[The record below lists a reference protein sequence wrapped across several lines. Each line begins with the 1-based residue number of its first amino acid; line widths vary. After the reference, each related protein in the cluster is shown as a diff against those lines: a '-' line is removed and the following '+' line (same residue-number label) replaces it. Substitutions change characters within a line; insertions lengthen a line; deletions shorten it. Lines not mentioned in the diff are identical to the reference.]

1 MQSLKSKLVLSLL
14 LHSHLFKLQLKRKPF
29 DPSQEGIQ
37 RFRDRTEN
45 AGKMFGRL
53 PKEVEIE
60 PLSIGN
66 RYAEWVK
73 FPQNGK
79 NRAIL
84 YFHGGMYLFGS
95 PQAHR
100 QHVIKF
106 VLGCSMNALVIDYR
120 LAPENPF
127 PAGLEDALNAYDYL
141 LSLGYDPAH
150 IVFAGDSAGGGLC
163 LATLLAIKDKGLA
176 LPAAAAALSPW
187 TDLMLT
193 GNSYRTNRKIC
204 FSPEGCAEHASRMYA
219 GTSSRQNPYI
229 SPLYGNLAGLPPLH
243 ISAGG
248 NEILLDDSVHFAEKA
263 RAAGVDVTLRI
274 DKGMCHCYPVFG
286 DLFRESKHAL
296 AGICGFLKF
305 HSRIERKPEVIP
317 IASAMPG
324 K

>member
-1 MQSLKSKLVLSLL
+1 MQSLKSKLILKLL
-14 LHSHLFKLQLKRKPF
+14 LNSHLFKLQLKRKPF
-29 DPSQEGIQ
+29 DPSPEGIQ
-37 RFRDRTEN
+37 RFRASTEK
-45 AGKMFGRL
+45 AGTMFGKL

-60 PLSIGN
+60 PLFIGN

-73 FPQNGK
+73 IPGTSK
-79 NRAIL
+79 NKAIL

-106 VLGCSMNALVIDYR
+106 VKGCGMNALVFDYR

-127 PAGLEDALNAYDYL
+127 PAALEDALQAYDYL
-141 LSLGYDPAH
+141 LSQVSHPCD

-163 LATLLAIKDKGLA
+163 LATLLAIKDKGLP

-193 GNSYRTNRKIC
+193 GESYQTNKKVC
-204 FSPEGCAEHASRMYA
+204 LSPDGCAENASRMYA
-219 GTSSRQNPYI
+219 GIHSGRDPYI
-229 SPLYGNLAGLPPLH
+229 SPLYGNLHGLPPLH

-248 NEILLDDSVHFAEKA
+248 NEILLDDSVHFAGKA
-263 RAAGVDVTLRI
+263 REAGVDVTLRI

-286 DLFRESKHAL
+286 DLFRESKIAL
-296 AGICGFLKF
+296 AEIGQFLKS
-305 HSRIERKPEVIP
+305 HANKEKKTE
-317 IASAMPG
+317 ASVTFSNA
-324 K
+324 

>member
-1 MQSLKSKLVLSLL
+1 MQSFKSKLILTLL
-14 LHSHLFKLQLKRKPF
+14 LNSHLFKLQLKRKPF
-29 DPSQEGIQ
+29 DPSAEGIR
-37 RFRDRTEN
+37 RFREQTEK
-45 AGKMFGRL
+45 AGSMFGRL
-53 PKEVEIE
+53 PKEAEIE
-60 PLSIGN
+60 SITIGN

-73 FPQNGK
+73 MTGSAT

-100 QHVIKF
+100 PHVIKF
-106 VLGCSMNALVIDYR
+106 VKACGMNALVFDYR

-127 PAGLEDALNAYDYL
+127 PAALDDALEAYGYL
-141 LSLGYDPAH
+141 LSKGFDPDN

-163 LATLLAIKDKGLA
+163 LATLLALKEKGVPM
-176 LPAAAAALSPW
+176 PAAAAALSPW

-193 GNSYRTNRKIC
+193 GKSYQTNKKLC
-204 FSPEGCAEHASRMYA
+204 FSPEGCAEHASTMYA
-219 GTSSRQNPYI
+219 GGHDKRNPLI

-263 RAAGVDVTLRI
+263 RKAGVEVMLRI

-286 DLFRESKHAL
+286 DLFRESRLAL
-296 AGICGFLKF
+296 AEICRFLKF
-305 HSRIERKPEVIP
+305 HSEKEAKPEIFV
-317 IASAMPG
+317 SPG